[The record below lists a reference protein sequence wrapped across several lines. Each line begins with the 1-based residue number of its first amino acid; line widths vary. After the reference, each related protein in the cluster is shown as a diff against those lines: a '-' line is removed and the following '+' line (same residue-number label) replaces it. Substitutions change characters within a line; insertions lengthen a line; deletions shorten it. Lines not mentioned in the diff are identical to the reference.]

1 MEAAVDRALEGLRS
15 GQEQQLDRKTQIER
29 ELSLIAAQEKRLV
42 DAIKRGEAPEAL
54 VAALKD
60 EEERKKAL
68 VIELDGLAG
77 LDRVACLD
85 SKRLKQDL
93 KTRVAD
99 VKALLGRH
107 TPQARQMLRK
117 LLAGKIEMEPVAED
131 GRRGYRFRGQ
141 LTFERL
147 LGGEALD
154 VTRLTVVAPTGC
166 ARR

>member
-1 MEAAVDRALEGLRS
+1 
-15 GQEQQLDRKTQIER
+15 
-29 ELSLIAAQEKRLV
+29 
-42 DAIKRGEAPEAL
+42 
-54 VAALKD
+54 
-60 EEERKKAL
+60 

-77 LDRVACLD
+77 LDRVASLD
-85 SKRLKQDL
+85 SKRLKQEL

-131 GRRGYRFRGQ
+131 GRRGYRFRGK

-147 LGGEALD
+147 LGGEALVE
-154 VTRLTVVAPTGC
+154 VTRLTVVAPRSRDDVECHGT
-166 ARR
+166 ARIPSTCGVTVSMH